1 MVNKTKKR
9 KKDQNRNKNQDFLLQ
24 GGVLASA
31 AILSRIIGLI
41 YRIPLTSII
50 GDLGNNYY
58 GCAWDIYNIFLLISS
73 YSLPMA
79 VSRIVSDYR
88 SKGESKNAYRV
99 LKCAFLFAMFAG
111 AAACAVIFFGARFIT
126 GTVFQTPLSLY
137 ALRVLAPTLFIT
149 AFLGVLRGF
158 FQGME
163 NMYPSAVSQVLEQL
177 VNAFVSVL
185 AAYFLAAKGESI
197 GRVLANEEGYHAA
210 YGAAGAALGT
220 TAGAAFSLLFLYILY
235 KGFIRIWR
243 KRMRREHVK
252 KVPNG
257 ILFRRMML
265 TILPF
270 LAASVLF
277 NINIVIE
284 QGIFKHMMK
293 DAADAQQVALWWG
306 VFSGKFRTLVNLP
319 IAIAAAIGAACI
331 PSITAS
337 YVKERQED
345 AAEKAELAIRFSML
359 VAFPSSF
366 VLMLLSA
373 PLMEFLFQ
381 DVQPLASGLLL
392 AGGVTVIFYSLST
405 VTASILQGIGK
416 LRAPVVNSG
425 ISLVLQ
431 VVSLIVMLK
440 FTDLNIYAV
449 VASMAVFGVSAT
461 VLNQVVLYRSG
472 YWAPEFMKTFVL
484 PGVCASIM
492 ASMSWIVEISLSQV
506 VEWKYV
512 TVPVSIVCGLIV
524 YLILLLTLRAMT
536 PEEMRQF
543 PGGKRMVKMMG
554 WFVKGQGMEGLS

>member
-1 MVNKTKKR
+1 MA
-9 KKDQNRNKNQDFLLQ
+9 NRNRKRERNKSQEFLLQ

-31 AILSRIIGLI
+31 AVLGRIIGLI

-58 GCAWDIYNIFLLISS
+58 GCAFDIYNIFLLISS

-99 LKCAFLFAMFAG
+99 LKCAFLFAVFAG
-111 AAACAVIFFGARFIT
+111 AAACAAIFFGARLIT
-126 GTVFQTPLSLY
+126 GSVFETPLSLY
-137 ALRVLAPTLFIT
+137 ALRVLAPTLLIT

-185 AAYFLAAKGESI
+185 AAYFLASRGARI
-197 GRVLANEEGYHAA
+197 GKVLANEEGYRAA
-210 YGAAGAALGT
+210 YGAAGAAIGT
-220 TAGAAFSLLFLYILY
+220 TVGAAVSLLFLYILY
-235 KGFIRIWR
+235 KGFLRIWR
-243 KRMRREHVK
+243 KRMRREHTK
-252 KVPNG
+252 RVPNE

-277 NINIVIE
+277 NVNVVIE

-293 DAADAQQVALWWG
+293 TQAKAEEIALLWG
-306 VFSGKFRTLVNLP
+306 IFSGKFRTLINLP

-331 PSITAS
+331 PGITS
-337 YVKERQED
+337 SFVKKQQEET
-345 AAEKAELAIRFSML
+345 AEKTELAIRFCML
-359 VAFPSSF
+359 IAFPFSF
-366 VLMLLSA
+366 VLMLLSE

-381 DVQPLASGLLL
+381 DSQPLASGLLL
-392 AGGVTVIFYSLST
+392 AGGGIVILYSLAT

-416 LRAPVVNSG
+416 LRAPVIHSG
-425 ISLVLQ
+425 IALVLQ
-431 VVSLIVMLK
+431 VASLIALLK
-440 FTDLNIYAV
+440 FTKLNIYAV
-449 VASMAVFGVSAT
+449 VASMAVFGVC
-461 VLNQVVLYRSG
+461 VMLLNQIALYKSG
-472 YWAPEFMKTFVL
+472 YWTPEFMKTFML

-492 ASMSWIVEISLSQV
+492 ASMSWIVETALSQF

-512 TVPVSIVCGLIV
+512 TVPVSIVCGILV
-524 YLILLLTLRAMT
+524 YMLLLLTLRAMT
-536 PEEMRQF
+536 PDEMRQF
-543 PGGKRMVKMMG
+543 PGGRWMARI
-554 WFVKGQGMEGLS
+554 MERIP

>member
-1 MVNKTKKR
+1 MA
-9 KKDQNRNKNQDFLLQ
+9 NRNRNRKRERNKSQEFLLQ

-31 AILSRIIGLI
+31 AVLGRIIGLI

-58 GCAWDIYNIFLLISS
+58 GCAFDIYNIFLLISS

-79 VSRIVSDYR
+79 ISRIVSDYR

-99 LKCAFLFAMFAG
+99 LKCAFLFAVFAG
-111 AAACAVIFFGARFIT
+111 AAACAAIFFGARLIT
-126 GTVFQTPLSLY
+126 GSVFETPLSLY
-137 ALRVLAPTLFIT
+137 ALRILAPTLLIT

-185 AAYFLAAKGESI
+185 AAYFLASRGARI
-197 GRVLANEEGYHAA
+197 GKVLANEEGYRAA
-210 YGAAGAALGT
+210 YGAAGAAIGT
-220 TAGAAFSLLFLYILY
+220 TVGAAVSLLFLYILY
-235 KGFIRIWR
+235 KGFLRIWR
-243 KRMRREHVK
+243 KRMRREHTK
-252 KVPNG
+252 RVPNE

-277 NINIVIE
+277 NVNVVIE

-293 DAADAQQVALWWG
+293 TQAKAEEIALLWG
-306 VFSGKFRTLVNLP
+306 IFSGKFRTLINLP

-331 PSITAS
+331 PGITS
-337 YVKERQED
+337 SFVKKQQEET
-345 AAEKAELAIRFSML
+345 AEKTELAIRFCML
-359 VAFPSSF
+359 IAFPFSF
-366 VLMLLSA
+366 VLMLLSE

-381 DVQPLASGLLL
+381 DSQPLASGLLL
-392 AGGVTVIFYSLST
+392 AGGGIVILYSLAT

-416 LRAPVVNSG
+416 LRAPVIHSG
-425 ISLVLQ
+425 IALVLQ
-431 VVSLIVMLK
+431 VVSLIALLK
-440 FTDLNIYAV
+440 FTKLNIYAV
-449 VASMAVFGVSAT
+449 VASMAVFGVC
-461 VLNQVVLYRSG
+461 VMLLNQIALYKSG
-472 YWAPEFMKTFVL
+472 YWMPEFMKTFML

-492 ASMSWIVEISLSQV
+492 ASMSWIVETALSQF

-512 TVPVSIVCGLIV
+512 TVPVSIICGILV
-524 YLILLLTLRAMT
+524 YMLLLLTLRAMT
-536 PEEMRQF
+536 PDEMRQF
-543 PGGKRMVKMMG
+543 PGGRWMARI
-554 WFVKGQGMEGLS
+554 MERIP

>member
-1 MVNKTKKR
+1 MANRNKTR
-9 KKDQNRNKNQDFLLQ
+9 KKARDQARNKNQDFLLQ

-31 AILSRIIGLI
+31 AILGRIIGLI

-58 GCAWDIYNIFLLISS
+58 GCAFDIYNIFLLISS

-99 LKCAFLFAMFAG
+99 LKCAFLFAMLAG
-111 AAACAVIFFGARFIT
+111 TLACAAIFFGARWIT

-137 ALRVLAPTLFIT
+137 ALRVLAPTLLIT

-185 AAYFLAAKGESI
+185 AAYFLASRGENI
-197 GRVLANEEGYHAA
+197 GKVLANEEGYHAA
-210 YGAAGAALGT
+210 YGAAGAAVGT
-220 TAGAAFSLLFLYILY
+220 TVGAAFSLMFLYILY

-243 KRMRREHVK
+243 KKMRREHIK
-252 KVPNG
+252 RIPNE

-293 DAADAQQVALWWG
+293 AQAQAEQIALWWG
-306 VFSGKFRTLVNLP
+306 VFSGKFRTLLNLP
-319 IAIAAAIGAACI
+319 VAIAAAIGAACI

-337 YVKERQED
+337 FVRQEQEETV
-345 AAEKAELAIRFSML
+345 EKTELAIRFCML
-359 VAFPSSF
+359 IAFPFSF

-381 DVQPLASGLLL
+381 DSQPLASGLLF
-392 AGGVTVIFYSLST
+392 AGGIIVVFYSLST

-416 LRAPVVNSG
+416 LRAPVINSG
-425 ISLVLQ
+425 IALILEVI
-431 VVSLIVMLK
+431 SLIALLK
-440 FTDLNIYAV
+440 FTKLNIYAV
-449 VASMAVFGVSAT
+449 VAAMAVFGICVT
-461 VLNQVVLYRSG
+461 LLNQIALYRSG

-492 ASMSWIVEISLSQV
+492 ASMGWIIETALSQV

-512 TVPVSIVCGLIV
+512 TVPVAIVCGVIV
-524 YLILLLTLRAMT
+524 YLILLVTLRAMT

-543 PGGKRMVKMMG
+543 PGGRWMARMMDRMT
-554 WFVKGQGMEGLS
+554 Q

>member
-1 MVNKTKKR
+1 M
-9 KKDQNRNKNQDFLLQ
+9 
-24 GGVLASA
+24 
-31 AILSRIIGLI
+31 
-41 YRIPLTSII
+41 I

-58 GCAWDIYNIFLLISS
+58 GCAFDIYNIFLLISS

-88 SKGESKNAYRV
+88 SKGESRNAYRV

-111 AAACAVIFFGARFIT
+111 AAAGAAIFFGARFIT
-126 GTVFQTPLSLY
+126 GTVFQTPLSMY
-137 ALRVLAPTLFIT
+137 ALRVLAPTLLIT

-185 AAYFLAAKGESI
+185 AAYYLASRGESI
-197 GRVLANEEGYHAA
+197 GKVLANEEGYHAA
-210 YGAAGAALGT
+210 YGAAGAAVGT
-220 TAGAAFSLLFLYILY
+220 TVGAAFSLFFLYILY

-243 KRMRREHVK
+243 KKMRKEHIK
-252 KVPNG
+252 RIPNE

-265 TILPF
+265 TVLPF

-277 NINIVIE
+277 NLNVVIE

-293 DAADAQQVALWWG
+293 AQAQADQIALWWG
-306 VFSGKFRTLVNLP
+306 VFSGKFRTLINLP

-337 YVKERQED
+337 FVKERHEETV
-345 AAEKAELAIRFSML
+345 EKTELAIRFVML
-359 VAFPSSF
+359 IAFPFSF

-381 DVQPLASGLLL
+381 DSQPLASGLLL
-392 AGGVTVIFYSLST
+392 AGGMIVILYSLST

-416 LRAPVVNSG
+416 LRAPVINSG
-425 ISLVLQ
+425 IALVLE
-431 VVSLIVMLK
+431 VVSLIAMLK
-440 FTDLNIYAV
+440 FTKLQIYAV
-449 VASMAVFGVSAT
+449 VAAMTVFGICVT
-461 VLNQVVLYRSG
+461 LLNQIALYRSG

-492 ASMSWIVEISLSQV
+492 ASMSWIIETALSQV
-506 VEWKYV
+506 IEWKYV
-512 TVPVSIVCGLIV
+512 TVPVAIVCGVLV

-543 PGGKRMVKMMG
+543 PGGRWMANIMERMS
-554 WFVKGQGMEGLS
+554 Q

>member
-1 MVNKTKKR
+1 MANRNKTR
-9 KKDQNRNKNQDFLLQ
+9 KKARDQAKNKNQDFLLQ

-31 AILSRIIGLI
+31 AILGRIIGLI

-58 GCAWDIYNIFLLISS
+58 GCAFDIYNIFLLISS

-99 LKCAFLFAMFAG
+99 LKCAFLFAMLAG
-111 AAACAVIFFGARFIT
+111 TLACAAIFFGARWIT

-137 ALRVLAPTLFIT
+137 ALRVLAPTLLIT

-185 AAYFLAAKGESI
+185 AAYFLASRGENI
-197 GRVLANEEGYHAA
+197 GKVLANEEGYHAA
-210 YGAAGAALGT
+210 YGAAGAAVGT
-220 TAGAAFSLLFLYILY
+220 TVGAAFSLMFLYILY

-243 KRMRREHVK
+243 KKMRREHIK
-252 KVPNG
+252 RIPNE

-293 DAADAQQVALWWG
+293 AQAQAEQIALWWG
-306 VFSGKFRTLVNLP
+306 VFSGKFRTLLNLP
-319 IAIAAAIGAACI
+319 VAIAAAIGAACI

-337 YVKERQED
+337 FVRQEQEETV
-345 AAEKAELAIRFSML
+345 EKTELAIRFCML
-359 VAFPSSF
+359 IAFPFSF

-381 DVQPLASGLLL
+381 DSQPLASGLLL
-392 AGGVTVIFYSLST
+392 AGGIIVVFYSLST

-416 LRAPVVNSG
+416 LRAPVINSG
-425 ISLVLQ
+425 IALILEVI
-431 VVSLIVMLK
+431 SLIALLK
-440 FTDLNIYAV
+440 FTKLNIYAV
-449 VASMAVFGVSAT
+449 VAAMAVFGICVT
-461 VLNQVVLYRSG
+461 LLNQIALYRSG

-492 ASMSWIVEISLSQV
+492 ASMSWIIETALSQV

-512 TVPVSIVCGLIV
+512 TVPVAIVCGVIV
-524 YLILLLTLRAMT
+524 YLILLVTLRAMT

-543 PGGKRMVKMMG
+543 PGGRWMARMMDRMT
-554 WFVKGQGMEGLS
+554 Q

>member
-1 MVNKTKKR
+1 MTDRNKKR
-9 KKDQNRNKNQDFLLQ
+9 RNAHRQNRNKNQDFLLQ

-31 AILSRIIGLI
+31 AILGRIIGLI
-41 YRIPLTSII
+41 YRIPLTSVI

-58 GCAWDIYNIFLLISS
+58 GCAFDIYNIFLLISS

-88 SKGESKNAYRV
+88 SKGESRNAYRV

-111 AAACAVIFFGARFIT
+111 AAAGAAIFFGARFIT
-126 GTVFQTPLSLY
+126 GTVFQTPLSMY
-137 ALRVLAPTLFIT
+137 ALRVLAPTLLIT

-185 AAYFLAAKGESI
+185 AAYYLASRGESI
-197 GRVLANEEGYHAA
+197 GKVLANEEGYHAA
-210 YGAAGAALGT
+210 YGAAGAAVGT
-220 TAGAAFSLLFLYILY
+220 TVGAAFSLFFLYILY

-243 KRMRREHVK
+243 KKMRKEHIK
-252 KVPNG
+252 RIPNE

-265 TILPF
+265 TVLPF

-277 NINIVIE
+277 NLNVVIE

-293 DAADAQQVALWWG
+293 AQAQADQIALWWG
-306 VFSGKFRTLVNLP
+306 VFSGKFRTLINLP

-337 YVKERQED
+337 FVKEQHEETV
-345 AAEKAELAIRFSML
+345 EKTELAIRFVML
-359 VAFPSSF
+359 IAFPFSF

-381 DVQPLASGLLL
+381 DSQPLASGLLL
-392 AGGVTVIFYSLST
+392 AGGMIVILYSLST

-416 LRAPVVNSG
+416 LRAPVINSG
-425 ISLVLQ
+425 IALVLE
-431 VVSLIVMLK
+431 VVSLIAMLK
-440 FTDLNIYAV
+440 FTKLQIYAV
-449 VASMAVFGVSAT
+449 VAAMTVFGICVT
-461 VLNQVVLYRSG
+461 LLNQIALYRSG

-492 ASMSWIVEISLSQV
+492 ASMSWIIETALSQV
-506 VEWKYV
+506 IEWKYV
-512 TVPVSIVCGLIV
+512 TVPVAIVCGVLV

-543 PGGKRMVKMMG
+543 PGGRWMANIMERMS
-554 WFVKGQGMEGLS
+554 Q

>member
-1 MVNKTKKR
+1 MT
-9 KKDQNRNKNQDFLLQ
+9 DRNKNRKKARRQKRDKKQDFLMQ
-24 GGVLASA
+24 GGILASA
-31 AILSRIIGLI
+31 AILGRIIGLI
-41 YRIPLTSII
+41 YRIPLTSVI

-58 GCAWDIYNIFLLISS
+58 GCAFDIYNIFLLISS

-111 AAACAVIFFGARFIT
+111 AAACAAIFFGARFIT
-126 GTVFQTPLSLY
+126 GTIFQTPLSMY
-137 ALRVLAPTLFIT
+137 ALRVLAPTLLIT

-185 AAYFLAAKGESI
+185 AAYYLASRGGRI
-197 GRVLANEEGYHAA
+197 GKVLANEEGYHAA
-210 YGAAGAALGT
+210 YGAAGAAVGT
-220 TAGAAFSLLFLYILY
+220 TVGAAFSLLFLYILY

-243 KRMRREHVK
+243 KKMRREYIK
-252 KVPNG
+252 RIPNE

-265 TILPF
+265 TVLPF

-277 NINIVIE
+277 NINIVVE

-293 DAADAQQVALWWG
+293 GQAAAEQIALWWG
-306 VFSGKFRTLVNLP
+306 VFSGKFRTLINLP

-337 YVKERQED
+337 FVKEQHEE
-345 AAEKAELAIRFSML
+345 AAEKTELAIRFAML
-359 VAFPSSF
+359 IAFPFSF
-366 VLMLLSA
+366 VLMLLSE
-373 PLMEFLFQ
+373 PLMQFLFQ
-381 DVQPLASGLLL
+381 DSQPLASGLLL
-392 AGGVTVIFYSLST
+392 AGGIIVVFYSLST

-425 ISLVLQ
+425 ISLILEVIT
-431 VVSLIVMLK
+431 LIALLK
-440 FTDLNIYAV
+440 LTNLHIYAV
-449 VASMAVFGVSAT
+449 VAAMAVFGVCVT
-461 VLNQVVLYRSG
+461 LLNQIALYRSG

-492 ASMSWIVEISLSQV
+492 ASMSWIIETALSQV

-512 TVPVSIVCGLIV
+512 TVPVAVVCGIIV
-524 YLILLLTLRAMT
+524 YFILLLTLRAMT
-536 PEEMRQF
+536 PDEMRQM
-543 PGGKRMVKMMG
+543 PGGKLMANMMERMIP
-554 WFVKGQGMEGLS
+554 

>member
-1 MVNKTKKR
+1 MANRNKTR
-9 KKDQNRNKNQDFLLQ
+9 KKARDQARNKNQDFLLQ

-31 AILSRIIGLI
+31 AILGRIIGLI

-58 GCAWDIYNIFLLISS
+58 GCAFDIYNIFLLISS

-99 LKCAFLFAMFAG
+99 LKCAFLFAMLAG
-111 AAACAVIFFGARFIT
+111 TLACAAIFFGARWIT

-137 ALRVLAPTLFIT
+137 ALRVLAPTLLIT

-185 AAYFLAAKGESI
+185 AAYFLASRGENI
-197 GRVLANEEGYHAA
+197 GKVLANEEGYHAA
-210 YGAAGAALGT
+210 YGAAGAAVGT
-220 TAGAAFSLLFLYILY
+220 TVGAAFSLMFLYILY

-243 KRMRREHVK
+243 KKMRREHIK
-252 KVPNG
+252 RIPNE

-293 DAADAQQVALWWG
+293 AQAQAEQIALWWG
-306 VFSGKFRTLVNLP
+306 VFSGKFRTLLNLP
-319 IAIAAAIGAACI
+319 VAIAAAIGAACI

-337 YVKERQED
+337 FVRQEQEETV
-345 AAEKAELAIRFSML
+345 EKTELAIRFCML
-359 VAFPSSF
+359 IAFPFSF

-381 DVQPLASGLLL
+381 DSQPLASGLLL
-392 AGGVTVIFYSLST
+392 AGGIIVVFYSLST

-416 LRAPVVNSG
+416 LRAPVINSG
-425 ISLVLQ
+425 IALILEVI
-431 VVSLIVMLK
+431 SLIALLK
-440 FTDLNIYAV
+440 FTKLNIYAV
-449 VASMAVFGVSAT
+449 VAAMAVFGICVT
-461 VLNQVVLYRSG
+461 LLNQIALYRSG

-492 ASMSWIVEISLSQV
+492 ASMSWIIETALSQV

-512 TVPVSIVCGLIV
+512 TVPVAIVCGVIV
-524 YLILLLTLRAMT
+524 YLILLVTLRAMT

-543 PGGKRMVKMMG
+543 PGGRWMARMMDRMT
-554 WFVKGQGMEGLS
+554 Q

>member
-1 MVNKTKKR
+1 MANRNKTR
-9 KKDQNRNKNQDFLLQ
+9 KKARDQAKNKNQDFLLQ

-31 AILSRIIGLI
+31 AILGRIIGLI

-58 GCAWDIYNIFLLISS
+58 GCAFDIYNIFLLISS

-99 LKCAFLFAMFAG
+99 LKSAFLFAMLAG
-111 AAACAVIFFGARFIT
+111 TLACAAIFFGARWIT

-137 ALRVLAPTLFIT
+137 ALRVLAPTLLIT

-185 AAYFLAAKGESI
+185 AAYFLASRGENI
-197 GRVLANEEGYHAA
+197 GKVLANEEGYHAA
-210 YGAAGAALGT
+210 YGAAGAAVGT
-220 TAGAAFSLLFLYILY
+220 TVGAAFSLMFLYILY

-243 KRMRREHVK
+243 KKMRREHIK
-252 KVPNG
+252 RIPNE

-293 DAADAQQVALWWG
+293 AQAQAEQIALWWG
-306 VFSGKFRTLVNLP
+306 VFSGKFRTLLNLP
-319 IAIAAAIGAACI
+319 VAIAAAIGAACI

-337 YVKERQED
+337 FVRQEQEETV
-345 AAEKAELAIRFSML
+345 EKTELAIRFCML
-359 VAFPSSF
+359 IAFPFSF

-381 DVQPLASGLLL
+381 DSQPLASGLLL
-392 AGGVTVIFYSLST
+392 AGGIIVVFYSLST

-416 LRAPVVNSG
+416 LRAPVINSG
-425 ISLVLQ
+425 IALILEVI
-431 VVSLIVMLK
+431 SLIALLK
-440 FTDLNIYAV
+440 FTKLNIYAV
-449 VASMAVFGVSAT
+449 VAAMAVFGICVT
-461 VLNQVVLYRSG
+461 LLNQIALYRSG

-492 ASMSWIVEISLSQV
+492 ASMSWIIETALSQV

-512 TVPVSIVCGLIV
+512 TVPVAIVCGVIV
-524 YLILLLTLRAMT
+524 YLILLVTLRAMT

-543 PGGKRMVKMMG
+543 PGGRWMARMMDRMT
-554 WFVKGQGMEGLS
+554 Q

>member
-1 MVNKTKKR
+1 MA
-9 KKDQNRNKNQDFLLQ
+9 NRNRNRKRERNKSQEFLLQ

-31 AILSRIIGLI
+31 AVLGRIIGLI

-58 GCAWDIYNIFLLISS
+58 GCAFDIYNIFLLISS

-111 AAACAVIFFGARFIT
+111 AAACAAIFFGARLIT
-126 GTVFQTPLSLY
+126 GSVFETPLSLY
-137 ALRVLAPTLFIT
+137 ALRVLAPTLLIT

-185 AAYFLAAKGESI
+185 AAYFLASRGARI
-197 GRVLANEEGYHAA
+197 GKVLANEEGYRAA
-210 YGAAGAALGT
+210 YGAAGAAIGT
-220 TAGAAFSLLFLYILY
+220 TVGAAVSLLFLYVLY
-235 KGFIRIWR
+235 KGFLRIWR
-243 KRMRREHVK
+243 KRMRREHTK
-252 KVPNG
+252 RVPNE

-277 NINIVIE
+277 NVNVVIE

-293 DAADAQQVALWWG
+293 TQAKAEEIALLWG
-306 VFSGKFRTLVNLP
+306 IFSGKFRTLINLP

-331 PSITAS
+331 PGITS
-337 YVKERQED
+337 SFVKKQQEET
-345 AAEKAELAIRFSML
+345 AEKTELAIRFCML
-359 VAFPSSF
+359 IAFPFSF
-366 VLMLLSA
+366 VLMLLSE

-381 DVQPLASGLLL
+381 DSQPLASGLLL
-392 AGGVTVIFYSLST
+392 AGGGIVILYSLAT

-416 LRAPVVNSG
+416 LRAPVIHSG
-425 ISLVLQ
+425 IALVLQ
-431 VVSLIVMLK
+431 VASLIAMLK
-440 FTDLNIYAV
+440 FTKLNIYAV
-449 VASMAVFGVSAT
+449 VASMAVFGVC
-461 VLNQVVLYRSG
+461 VMLLNQIALYKSG
-472 YWAPEFMKTFVL
+472 YWTPEFMKTFML

-492 ASMSWIVEISLSQV
+492 ASMSWIVETALSQF

-512 TVPVSIVCGLIV
+512 TVPVSIVCGILV
-524 YLILLLTLRAMT
+524 YMLLLLTLRAMT
-536 PEEMRQF
+536 PDEMRQF
-543 PGGKRMVKMMG
+543 PGGRWMARI
-554 WFVKGQGMEGLS
+554 MERIP